1 MYNKTAELKQFLHFK
16 FGLWIQKVYMYIV
29 TMQQPALFT
38 ENLPDKFCEWRRGGS
53 VSGVLPAG
61 NSKAGHRDVPLRAH
75 RASRPRHL
83 QPRRWVTASNVIY
96 SSEVLLVKR
105 AVLCKITTHVWIARY
120 ILRACTCKNT
130 NWQSNNNGQR
140 HSNERV
146 PKIGYAVHFVKHR
159 SAVKIVGTAK
169 RVIVPQL
176 PAVPLKLLSDTCTPM
191 PSGIVW

>member
-1 MYNKTAELKQFLHFK
+1 MVAVFPQCYRQATAKLVTEIYHHALIEFLLVFATCNR
-16 FGLWIQKVYMYIV
+16 V
-29 TMQQPALFT
+29 
-38 ENLPDKFCEWRRGGS
+38 GG
-53 VSGVLPAG
+53 
-61 NSKAGHRDVPLRAH
+61 
-75 RASRPRHL
+75 
-83 QPRRWVTASNVIY
+83 WVTVSNVIY
-96 SSEVLLVKR
+96 SSEVLLAKR
-105 AVLCKITTHVWIARY
+105 AVHVVCKITTHVRIARY
-120 ILRACTCKNT
+120 YILRVCTCKNA

-191 PSGIVW
+191 PSARRAH